1 MTTQYPGQILA
12 ESWDIQEFTNTASEG
27 VQRMGSMMILIM
39 GAVGVVWGGVLLIQK
54 LMSTASGYFIS
65 WAKIMML
72 FMTGGALSAGG
83 IAMSSGALTPLTEG
97 ESGSTDE
104 PSSSPTP
111 ETTPSP
117 EPTSEPTP
125 EPRDPISLPKIEN
138 TETIFIVLGII
149 IVVAIML
156 VIAYM
161 MIKSITKSR
170 AHRKQLEEQQAA
182 LAEKWDQF
190 TQRANRV
197 RAKLYEAETDWDMLF
212 SFPAIT
218 DISVPATA
226 KLHAALRSLDSV
238 GSDIPLSL
246 KNDPE
251 KTDKILEYAYPKSV
265 LALESAW
272 QAAFAHA
279 RLVGQSVL
287 PAEERETV
295 REIQQLL
302 KTALDSGASEH
313 ERDMFY
319 RRAQKLIKTL
329 RHVTVPDRAFSVLE
343 GRTRLMIAAS
353 PAGDQSAAEDSDMD
367 EITRQLLS
375 EDHAP
380 ETVEARAWK
389 EKILR

>member
-1 MTTQYPGQILA
+1 MTTQYSGQILA
-12 ESWDIQEFTNTASEG
+12 EWDIQEFTNSASG
-27 VQRMGSMMILIM
+27 YMQSIGATMLTLVGAIGLI
-39 GAVGVVWGGVLLIQK
+39 WGGVLLFQK
-54 LMSTASGYFIS
+54 LSSVHGGYMIS
-65 WAKIMML
+65 WSKVMMM
-72 FMTGGALSAGG
+72 FITGGALGAGG
-83 IAMSSGALTPLTEG
+83 ISLSTGILTSTEEG
-97 ESGSTDE
+97 QSGSTDE
-104 PSSSPTP
+104 PSPSPTP
-111 ETTPSP
+111 ADTPSP

-226 KLHAALRSLDSV
+226 KLHAALRNLDSV

-353 PAGDQSAAEDSDMD
+353 PAGGQSTAEDSDMD
-367 EITRQLLS
+367 EVTRQLLS
-375 EDHAP
+375 EDPAP

>member
-1 MTTQYPGQILA
+1 MATQYSGQILA
-12 ESWDIQEFTNTASEG
+12 EGWDIQEFT
-27 VQRMGSMMILIM
+27 GSATGYAQSIGSTMLVLM
-39 GAVGVVWGGVLLIQK
+39 GAIGVIWGGTLLAKK
-54 LMSTASGYFIS
+54 LTSPSSGYFIS
-65 WAKIMML
+65 WGKIMIL
-72 FMTGGALSAGG
+72 IIVGSFISIGGVVMFSGG
-83 IAMSSGALTPLTEG
+83 LMPSTEG

-117 EPTSEPTP
+117 EPTTETSP

-149 IVVAIML
+149 IVVTIML
-156 VIAYM
+156 AIAYM
-161 MIKSITKSR
+161 VIKSIAKSR
-170 AHRKQLEEQQAA
+170 AHGKQLEEQQAA
-182 LAEKWDQF
+182 LAKKWDQF
-190 TQRANRV
+190 TQRANRI

-212 SFPAIT
+212 NFPAIT
-218 DISVPATA
+218 DISVPTTA
-226 KLHAALRSLDSV
+226 KLHVALRNLDSV

-246 KNDPE
+246 RNNPE

-265 LALESAW
+265 LALECAW

-287 PAEERETV
+287 PAKERETV

-302 KTALDSGASEH
+302 KTALDSGASEN

-329 RHVTVPDRAFSVLE
+329 RHVSVPERAFSVLE
-343 GRTRLMIAAS
+343 GRTRLMITAS
-353 PAGDQSAAEDSDMD
+353 PAGGQSAAEDSDMD
-367 EITRQLLS
+367 EVTRQLLS
-375 EDHAP
+375 EDPAP

-389 EKILR
+389 KKILR

>member
-1 MTTQYPGQILA
+1 MTTQYSGQILA
-12 ESWDIQEFTNTASEG
+12 EEWNLQKLTDSASGAIENIG
-27 VQRMGSMMILIM
+27 AMVLILI
-39 GAVGVVWGGVLLIQK
+39 GAIGVIWGGALLLQK
-54 LMSTASGYFIS
+54 LMSPESGYYIS
-65 WAKIMML
+65 WSKIVTM
-72 FMTGGALSAGG
+72 FITGGALVSGG
-83 IAMSSGALTPLTEG
+83 AAISSGALTSTDG
-97 ESGSTDE
+97 SRSGSTDE
-104 PSSSPTP
+104 PSPSPTP
-111 ETTPSP
+111 ADTPPP

-149 IVVAIML
+149 VVVAIML
-156 VIAYM
+156 AIAYM
-161 MIKSITKSR
+161 MFKSIAKSR
-170 AHRKQLEEQQAA
+170 AHNKQLEEQQAA
-182 LAEKWDQF
+182 LAEKWGQF

-218 DISVPATA
+218 DVSVPATA
-226 KLHAALRSLDSV
+226 KLHASLRNLDSI
-238 GSDIPLSL
+238 GSDIPSSL
-246 KNDPE
+246 KKDPE
-251 KTDKILEYAYPKSV
+251 KTDKILEYAYPKAV
-265 LALESAW
+265 LALEGAW

-329 RHVTVPDRAFSVLE
+329 RHVSVPDRAFSVLE
-343 GRTRLMIAAS
+343 GRTRLMITAG
-353 PAGDQSAAEDSDMD
+353 PADGQGAAEDSDMD

-375 EDHAP
+375 EDPTP

>member
-1 MTTQYPGQILA
+1 MTTQYSGQILA
-12 ESWDIQEFTNTASEG
+12 ERWTIQEFTDSTSG
-27 VQRMGSMMILIM
+27 YMQTMGSTMLLIT
-39 GAVGVVWGGVLLIQK
+39 GAIGVVWGTVLLFQK
-54 LMSTASGYFIS
+54 LMSPSSGYLIS
-65 WAKIMML
+65 WSKIVLL
-72 FMTGGALSAGG
+72 FITGGALVSGG
-83 IAMSSGALTPLTEG
+83 IGISSGALMPTE
-97 ESGSTDE
+97 EDQSGSTDE
-104 PSSSPTP
+104 PSPSPTP
-111 ETTPSP
+111 ADTPSP
-117 EPTSEPTP
+117 EPTP

-149 IVVAIML
+149 VVVAIML
-156 VIAYM
+156 AIAYM
-161 MIKSITKSR
+161 MFKSIAKSR
-170 AHRKQLEEQQAA
+170 AHNRQLEEQQAA
-182 LAEKWDQF
+182 LAEKWGQF

-226 KLHAALRSLDSV
+226 KLHAALRNLDSV

-329 RHVTVPDRAFSVLE
+329 RHVSVPDRAFSVLE
-343 GRTRLMIAAS
+343 GRTRLMITAS
-353 PAGDQSAAEDSDMD
+353 PAGGQSAAEDSDMD
-367 EITRQLLS
+367 EVTRQLLS
-375 EDHAP
+375 EDPAP